1 MIRVLQAT
9 AWYPPNHLGG
19 TEVYL
24 TGLVR
29 GLRSHSVM
37 SRILAPLAPQAEDR
51 YEYDGVVVR
60 TYPVNQEASRS
71 EFRAH
76 RPHEG
81 FSRFCEILREEQ
93 PDVYHQHSWTRGLG
107 AQHLEAAHK
116 LGLKTVLTV
125 HTPNVICLRGTMMHF
140 GETPC
145 DGEIRIS
152 KCSACWGHSR
162 GAPKPISRLLAGVPR
177 AVGNALEGVGVNGRV
192 GTALSARGIAAEK
205 RNEFARLV
213 DNADR
218 IVAVCQWLYD
228 ALACNGV
235 PAEKLVLS
243 RQGVDEFFEPFATDA
258 RSGGISPSNKPFR
271 LIYLGRWHPV
281 KGLDVLVKSV
291 LAIPRHVS
299 LELVI
304 HGLGSGAEE
313 REYEATIRKLAMPDS
328 RIRIAPPVSRERLA
342 GTLQEADAL
351 AVPSVWLETGPLVVL
366 EAKAI
371 GLPVIGSRLGGI
383 AEHVREP
390 EDGILV
396 PPNVVDAWA
405 QAILELSRNY
415 RSRER
420 ERRPR
425 PIRTMCDAA
434 QEMATLYRSLC

>member
-9 AWYPPNHLGG
+9 AWYPPHHLGG

-29 GLRSHSVM
+29 GLRNHSVT

-51 YEYDGVVVR
+51 YEHDGAVVR

-71 EFRAH
+71 EFRG
-76 RPHEG
+76 RSPHEG

-116 LGLKTVLTV
+116 LGLKTVLTL
-125 HTPNVICLRGTMMHF
+125 HTPNAICLRGTMMHF
-140 GETPC
+140 GEEAC
-145 DGEIRIS
+145 DGRIRIS
-152 KCSACWGHSR
+152 RCSACWGHAR
-162 GAPKPISRLLAGVPR
+162 GAPKPISRLLARVPR
-177 AVGNALEGVGVNGRV
+177 AVGNILESVGVNARFS
-192 GTALSARGIAAEK
+192 TALSARGIAAE
-205 RNEFARLV
+205 RRSEFAHLLN
-213 DNADR
+213 NADR

-235 PAEKLVLS
+235 PVEKLVLS
-243 RQGVDEFFEPFATDA
+243 RQGVDESFESFAVDSRA
-258 RSGGISPSNKPFR
+258 EGISRSNKPFR
-271 LIYLGRWHPV
+271 LIYVGRWHPV

-291 LAIPRHVS
+291 LAIPRHVP

-304 HGLGSGAEE
+304 HGLGSGPEE
-313 REYEATIRKLAMPDS
+313 REYEAAIRKLAMPDS
-328 RIRIAPPVSRERLA
+328 RIRIVPPVSRQRLA

-371 GLPVIGSRLGGI
+371 GLPVIGSRIGGI
-383 AEHVREP
+383 AELVQEP
-390 EDGILV
+390 EDGVLV
-396 PPNVVDAWA
+396 APNAVDLWT
-405 QAILELSRNY
+405 QAILEFSGNY
-415 RSRER
+415 RTRER
-420 ERRPR
+420 EQRPR
-425 PIRTMCDAA
+425 AIRTMRDAA